1 MIKKSNLIIG
11 VILITF
17 AIVSIIAY
25 NGGFTKGEQH
35 CNLLQNQSILDFQRG
50 YQEGNEY
57 TIGVMTSFYNDTLGV
72 NATKTMQR
80 GFDDYSIRKELN
92 NGGT

>member
-17 AIVSIIAY
+17 AVVSIIVY

-35 CNLLQNQSILDFQRG
+35 CNQSILDFQRG

-72 NATKTMQR
+72 NATETMQR

-92 NGGT
+92 NGET